1 MDGLRAA
8 LAQGLETIRTD
19 NSRKLDEIRGTV
31 DEKLQ
36 TTLQKRISDSFR
48 AVSQQL
54 EQVYKGLGE
63 MQTLAADVG
72 GLKRVL
78 SGVKTRGILGEVQ
91 LGGILREILAPGQ
104 YAENV
109 ATIPGSANRVEYA
122 VRLPGQ
128 NGTVW
133 LPIDAKFP
141 ADSYTRLLDARDS
154 GDPAAVAA
162 ARKQLE
168 QRLRQEAKD
177 IREKYIELPYTTAF
191 GVLFLPFEGL
201 YAEVVSSGVSE
212 TLQRDFQISIAGP
225 STMAALLN
233 ALQMGFRTL
242 AIQKRS
248 GEVWQVLAAVK
259 TEFEKFGA
267 RAAVD
272 AAPPQP
278 DRQRPRGIDRHAQPC
293 DHPPPRSRAAA
304 RPRRSRPACLGR
316 TISWPPPPPA
326 CAAATN
332 PGTDTKRVHPL
343 LYIFE
348 PPAGRRSTI
357 SKL

>member
-1 MDGLRAA
+1 MDGLRDA

-19 NSRKLDEIRGTV
+19 NSVKLDDIRGTV

-48 AVSQQL
+48 TVSQQL

-141 ADSYTRLLDARDS
+141 ADSYTRLLNARES

-267 RAAVD
+267 GL
-272 AAPPQP
+272 QSM
-278 DRQRPRGIDRHAQPC
+278 QRHLNQTGSDLEELIGT
-293 DHPPPRSRAAA
+293 RSRAITRRLEAVQQLDPGEASGLLGQDDFLAAPAA
-304 RPRRSRPACLGR
+304 RLRRR
-316 TISWPPPPPA
+316 
-326 CAAATN
+326 
-332 PGTDTKRVHPL
+332 D
-343 LYIFE
+343 
-348 PPAGRRSTI
+348 
-357 SKL
+357 

>member
-1 MDGLRAA
+1 M
-8 LAQGLETIRTD
+8 
-19 NSRKLDEIRGTV
+19 

-91 LGGILREILAPGQ
+91 LGGILREILAPG
-104 YAENV
+104 
-109 ATIPGSANRVEYA
+109 P
-122 VRLPGQ
+122 VRRKRRHHPGQ
-128 NGTVW
+128 RQPCRVRRAPCRGKNGTVW

-177 IREKYIELPYTTAF
+177 IREKYIELAVHN
-191 GVLFLPFEGL
+191 GV
-201 YAEVVSSGVSE
+201 
-212 TLQRDFQISIAGP
+212 R
-225 STMAALLN
+225 
-233 ALQMGFRTL
+233 R
-242 AIQKRS
+242 
-248 GEVWQVLAAVK
+248 AVP
-259 TEFEKFGA
+259 
-267 RAAVD
+267 AV
-272 AAPPQP
+272 
-278 DRQRPRGIDRHAQPC
+278 
-293 DHPPPRSRAAA
+293 
-304 RPRRSRPACLGR
+304 
-316 TISWPPPPPA
+316 
-326 CAAATN
+326 
-332 PGTDTKRVHPL
+332 
-343 LYIFE
+343 
-348 PPAGRRSTI
+348 
-357 SKL
+357 